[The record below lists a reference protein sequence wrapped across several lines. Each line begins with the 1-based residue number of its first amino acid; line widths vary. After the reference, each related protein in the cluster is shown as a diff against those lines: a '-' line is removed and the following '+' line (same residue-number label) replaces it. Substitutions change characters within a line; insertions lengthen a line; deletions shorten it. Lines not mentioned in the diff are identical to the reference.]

1 MQTSTQLRHQTI
13 NKLINPHAASNAD
26 AAILAWEQFSV
37 QVISIVGVGGFNSL
51 YARSIF
57 LSQKTYPWLIDC
69 ALTTQTKQRFVELKK
84 CLEAQAL
91 KDKTAEHTIAANNL
105 LLITFTDIMASI
117 IGDQLTLNILHT
129 AWGDNALGKN
139 GKELKK

>member
-13 NKLINPHAASNAD
+13 NNLLNPHSASNAD
-26 AAILAWEQFSV
+26 AAIHAWEQFSI
-37 QVISIVGVGGFNSL
+37 QVISIVGVGGFSSL

-57 LSQKTYPWLIDC
+57 LTQKTYPWLIDC
-69 ALTTQTKQRFVELKK
+69 SLSAQTEQRFVTLRK
-84 CLEAQAL
+84 CLEDQTF
-91 KDKTAEHTIAANNL
+91 KNQTAEHAIAANNL

-129 AWGDNALGKN
+129 AWGDVALDKN
-139 GKELKK
+139 GKEPKK

>member
-1 MQTSTQLRHQTI
+1 MQTSDLLRHQI
-13 NKLINPHAASNAD
+13 IKSLITPHTEKYAAAS
-26 AAILAWEQFSV
+26 ISVWEQMSI

-57 LSQKTYPWLIDC
+57 LTQKSFPWLADC
-69 ALTTQTKQRFVELKK
+69 PLSAKAGQCFVELEK
-84 CLEAQAL
+84 CFEGQ
-91 KDKTAEHTIAANNL
+91 TAERSIAANNF

-117 IGDQLTLNILHT
+117 IGDQLTNNILHS
-129 AWGDNALGKN
+129 AWGDVALDKN